1 MRKEFGRVNLGDKKV
16 VLSRV
21 SKLKAKRL
29 FQEGVTIYLYP
40 CRAQASSIWLSPL
53 RINAEYSPSF
63 DAIVNHYEY
72 YNCNNELGRYAK
84 FFIEYTGEEN

>member
-40 CRAQASSIWLSPL
+40 CMANPSSIWLSPPG
-53 RINAEYSPSF
+53 INAEYDSSF
-63 DAIVNHYEY
+63 DTIVNHYEY

-84 FFIEYTGEEN
+84 FFVEFREEN